1 MEKLCNLWEYKV
13 HLQQMHMFI
22 YILLHSVLGFSVY
35 NAWNVSTIVFSSFIT
50 T

>member
-35 NAWNVSTIVFSSFIT
+35 NA
-50 T
+50 